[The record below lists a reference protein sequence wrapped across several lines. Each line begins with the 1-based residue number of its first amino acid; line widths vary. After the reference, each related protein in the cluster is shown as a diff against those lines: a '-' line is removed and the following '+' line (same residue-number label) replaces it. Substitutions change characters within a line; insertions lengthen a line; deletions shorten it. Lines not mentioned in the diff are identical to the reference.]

1 MRVRA
6 PENQQVLERLVQ
18 LHQMKD
24 SGNIKQLPSQLA
36 CPICLDDEEV
46 EDWLP
51 DPERL
56 DSLHAV
62 YLHVTSAAHK

>member
-1 MRVRA
+1 MRA
-6 PENQQVLERLVQ
+6 PENQQVLERLVK

-36 CPICLDDEEV
+36 CPICLDDEV